1 MTCLN
6 KILQKNLR
14 GCISAQLCAHFF
26 IICTFSP
33 LRTIINDASRKITSQ
48 ISSFRTFP
56 RSDVFRKIWEAS
68 LELPDFR
75 ELERGLTPNLGS
87 SVARS
92 NFFMHTVARKNCQ
105 IYYVPTYRKFKYCT
119 AKISSKYLTVIF
131 NYSVLPKYIF
141 THCWGVMGI
150 CDVPALRAL
159 IQKRLPF
166 FKKREKWELGGYETG
181 SANTAPEQNHT
192 RFVWS
197 LGGNHGKLYDFD
209 DCWYTNDN
217 IIQGLYDEI
226 PVKNNQRI
234 A

>member
-1 MTCLN
+1 MGLKVCSGPEIKGPTA
-6 KILQKNLR
+6 KFRQSLQYLR

-181 SANTAPEQNHT
+181 SANTAPKSVTKQLWCP
-192 RFVWS
+192 RGPRPPGIPCLFYVLPSYWVS
-197 LGGNHGKLYDFD
+197 L
-209 DCWYTNDN
+209 
-217 IIQGLYDEI
+217 
-226 PVKNNQRI
+226 
-234 A
+234 

>member
-1 MTCLN
+1 MRRWRRSCGAALFHLREN
-6 KILQKNLR
+6 KELELVFILYRIPPSLFPTVASILFFSLHGGSMEFPEPPLR

-56 RSDVFRKIWEAS
+56 RSDVFRKICEAS

-92 NFFMHTVARKNCQ
+92 NFFVHTVARKNCQ

-119 AKISSKYLTVIF
+119 AKISSKYLIVFF

-141 THCWGVMGI
+141 THC
-150 CDVPALRAL
+150 
-159 IQKRLPF
+159 
-166 FKKREKWELGGYETG
+166 
-181 SANTAPEQNHT
+181 
-192 RFVWS
+192 
-197 LGGNHGKLYDFD
+197 
-209 DCWYTNDN
+209 
-217 IIQGLYDEI
+217 
-226 PVKNNQRI
+226 
-234 A
+234 